1 MKKTFIV
8 LFAGLIVLVFACNPA
23 VSADTPVKA
32 DTTKIDSIKKKN
44 ESKEIQKK
52 TEKNVPQKTGNA
64 LGETAPKSSI
74 PIGKSTNALKQNTK

>member
-8 LFAGLIVLVFACNPA
+8 LFAGFIVLVFACNHA

-32 DTTKIDSIKKKN
+32 NATKMDSTKKMN
-44 ESKEIQKK
+44 ESKEIKGK
-52 TEKNVPQKTGNA
+52 TEKNVPKKTVNA
-64 LGETAPKSSI
+64 LEETAPKSSI